1 MDSTA
6 IKAIEDLAVSAADTV
21 QSHMPEGLVVAP
33 AGFHLH
39 DTEKFDL
46 GRRRFRGAFA
56 TTSIDSFAQYVR
68 KEAEGRVGVRGFIDA
83 ERFAAQVFLNLH
95 ESAGQ
100 VGHADWTASLGL
112 PKTAAYAAA
121 LAVDGKQLEQRD
133 LIDWLEDWGA
143 NVTAIADQ
151 EGIAMSLAQA
161 ITAFRTL
168 EFKAKQ
174 DRTHVEDDY
183 RTSASA
189 FEEVEAKAKGAQPS
203 RITFTCTPYL
213 GLPDVALTYRVGVL
227 TEGKPRLVLRIVGR
241 EALLEDVV
249 KTFESVLDEKL
260 GDAAELTIGTFKP

>member
-21 QSHMPEGLVVAP
+21 QAHLPKGIVAAP
-33 AGFHLH
+33 AGFQLH
-39 DTEKFDL
+39 DTEKFDA
-46 GRRRFRGAFA
+46 GRRRFRGAFG

-68 KEAEGRVGVRGFIDA
+68 NEATGRHGVRGFIDA
-83 ERFAAQVFLNLH
+83 DSFRAQVFFNLY
-95 ESAGQ
+95 EDAAQ

-121 LAVDGKQLEQRD
+121 LKVDGEQLDQRG

-143 NVTAIADQ
+143 NVSAIVDDKG
-151 EGIAMSLAQA
+151 EPMSLAQA

-168 EFKAKQ
+168 EFKAKDQ
-174 DRTHVEDDY
+174 RTHVQDDY
-183 RTSASA
+183 RASASA
-189 FEEVEAKAKGAQPS
+189 FEEVEARAAGAQPA

-213 GLPDVALTYRVGVL
+213 GLPDVSLTYRVGVL
-227 TEGKPRLVLRIVGR
+227 TEGKPRLVLRMVGR
-241 EALLEDVV
+241 EALLEGVV
-249 KTFESVLDEKL
+249 KTFESVLDEKV